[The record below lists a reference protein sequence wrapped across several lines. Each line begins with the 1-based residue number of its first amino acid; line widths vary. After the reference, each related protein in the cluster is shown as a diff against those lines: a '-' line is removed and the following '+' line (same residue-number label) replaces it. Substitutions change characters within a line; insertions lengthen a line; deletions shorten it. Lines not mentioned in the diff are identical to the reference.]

1 MRSTLAGD
9 LGRPAQDNP
18 GVMEQEVLE
27 MVQRTAPPGNAQAV
41 LDAMD
46 EFSRTGKGLLINIGD
61 TKSVLVEA
69 VIAERQPK
77 VITCCICKAC
87 I

>member
-1 MRSTLAGD
+1 MTSGAL
-9 LGRPAQDNP
+9 PQDNP

-27 MVQRTAPPGNAQAV
+27 MVQRTAPQGNAQAV

-46 EFSRTGKGLLINIGD
+46 QFVRSGKGLLINIGD
-61 TKSVLVEA
+61 TKSLLVEA

-77 VITCCICKAC
+77 VVPCHTCKAC
-87 I
+87 S